1 MTAGCKQ
8 LQIAIDGPAAAG
20 KSTAAKNLATRLGGY
35 YVNTGDM
42 YRTLAWAVLR
52 AGVDPRVDEAGV
64 AALLPQWDMHY
75 RPAPGGGLQ
84 LFFNGAA
91 VRQDD
96 IRAPEVA
103 AVVSYIA
110 QIPAVRAWM
119 LSRQRECRA
128 LGVIVMEGRDI
139 GTVIFPDAKYKFF
152 ITASPEERA
161 RRRFLQKGEVAD
173 GATLATVAAEIA
185 ERDRIDSTR
194 ATAPLKPA
202 ADARMLMTDG
212 LDQEAVVAALLATMA
227 VEDRP

>member
-1 MTAGCKQ
+1 MTGGCKQ

-20 KSTAAKNLATRLGGY
+20 KSTAAKKLATRLGGY

-52 AGVDPRVDEAGV
+52 AGVDPRADEAGV

-75 RPAPGGGLQ
+75 RPAADGGLQ
-84 LFFNGAA
+84 LYFNGAA

-152 ITASPEERA
+152 VTASPEERA

-185 ERDRIDSTR
+185 ERDHIDSTR

-202 ADARMLMTDG
+202 ADARVLMTDG
-212 LDQEAVVAALLATMA
+212 LDQDAVIEALLARIA
-227 VEDRP
+227 VEDRA

>member
-1 MTAGCKQ
+1 
-8 LQIAIDGPAAAG
+8 
-20 KSTAAKNLATRLGGY
+20 
-35 YVNTGDM
+35 
-42 YRTLAWAVLR
+42 
-52 AGVDPRVDEAGV
+52 
-64 AALLPQWDMHY
+64 
-75 RPAPGGGLQ
+75 
-84 LFFNGAA
+84 
-91 VRQDD
+91 
-96 IRAPEVA
+96 
-103 AVVSYIA
+103 
-110 QIPAVRAWM
+110 M

-202 ADARMLMTDG
+202 AGALVLKTDG
-212 LDQEAVVAALLATMA
+212 MDQEAVVEALLAHMA
-227 VEDRP
+227 EEDRP

>member
-1 MTAGCKQ
+1 MTAGRKQ

-20 KSTAAKNLATRLGGY
+20 KSTAAKNLAARLGGY

-42 YRTLAWAVLR
+42 YRTLAWAALR
-52 AGVDPRVDEAGV
+52 AGVDPRVDESGV
-64 AALLPQWDMHY
+64 AALLPQWDMRY
-75 RPAPGGGLQ
+75 QAATGSGLQ
-84 LFFNGAA
+84 LYFNGAA
-91 VRQDD
+91 VRQED

-139 GTVIFPDAKYKFF
+139 GTVIFPEAKYKFF

-202 ADARMLMTDG
+202 AGALVLKTDG
-212 LDQEAVVAALLATMA
+212 MDQEAVVEALLAHMA
-227 VEDRP
+227 EEDRP